1 MRMIFKSLRIIVV
14 STLAAVVSVSVLAG
28 PNVTFHNLDVLPGK
42 QATVVDGARKFMSSK
57 TGQQFK
63 GSMHLNRV
71 AFNGKSPATHT
82 LVVLQNSRKAAAE
95 WSETLAD
102 SQDFRDWMAT
112 LRASSQPVSSTN
124 MDMVKSWGTIDNADR
139 YWDVNYFSTNDPAGV
154 VAAMDQLM
162 KSDRFQDFPGQ
173 VWLNATAFGG
183 DMVHGYTTHMFAV
196 GYQSMAEYESW
207 NDANRSSAEFQV
219 FIKALNDE
227 VSWLNSEL
235 VYNVLVFDSQ
245 TSLESFGE

>member
-1 MRMIFKSLRIIVV
+1 M
-14 STLAAVVSVSVLAG
+14 AAVVSVSVLAG

-139 YWDVNYFSTNDPAGV
+139 YWDVNYFS
-154 VAAMDQLM
+154 
-162 KSDRFQDFPGQ
+162 
-173 VWLNATAFGG
+173 
-183 DMVHGYTTHMFAV
+183 
-196 GYQSMAEYESW
+196 
-207 NDANRSSAEFQV
+207 
-219 FIKALNDE
+219 
-227 VSWLNSEL
+227 
-235 VYNVLVFDSQ
+235 
-245 TSLESFGE
+245 